1 MRSAFFLGLSCRGV
15 TPAPEHRSLW
25 LQQVEGDSP
34 DRPPL
39 EAHAKADIAILGG
52 GYVGLW
58 TALRIKEHDPACDV
72 AVLEQDI
79 CGGGASGRNGGFVLS
94 WWPKLSSLT
103 KLFGAEEAIRIC
115 RGSETAITE
124 IQAFC
129 EANHIDADF
138 RRGGWLWT
146 ATSQSQL
153 GAWES
158 VVQITEKMGVEVF
171 RRLDPAEVSRRAGS
185 PSHRAGVFRGHR
197 RNCPARRPCA
207 RPSKS
212 FSGTGRAHL
221 RTQPRDELQPLLPNY
236 DPH

>member
-1 MRSAFFLGLSCRGV
+1 MELLIDKLSKTKTNGEFFEHECCNGGSAGENARAAPCTQLACSPASNRCVRSAFFLGLSCRGV
-15 TPAPEHRSLW
+15 TPAPKHRSLW

-39 EAHAKADIAILGG
+39 EGHAQADIAILGG
-52 GYVGLW
+52 GYVGRW

-129 EANHIDADF
+129 EANH
-138 RRGGWLWT
+138 T
-146 ATSQSQL
+146 
-153 GAWES
+153 
-158 VVQITEKMGVEVF
+158 
-171 RRLDPAEVSRRAGS
+171 
-185 PSHRAGVFRGHR
+185 
-197 RNCPARRPCA
+197 
-207 RPSKS
+207 
-212 FSGTGRAHL
+212 
-221 RTQPRDELQPLLPNY
+221 
-236 DPH
+236 

>member
-1 MRSAFFLGLSCRGV
+1 MRALRVLLGLSCRGV
-15 TPAPEHRSLW
+15 TPAPKHRSLW

-39 EAHAKADIAILGG
+39 EDHAEADIAILGG

-103 KLFGAEEAIRIC
+103 KLFGPEEAIRIC
-115 RGSETAITE
+115 RSSEAAITE
-124 IQAFC
+124 IKAFC

-153 GAWES
+153 GHSCRTKNQRICRERIFKQFS
-158 VVQITEKMGVEVF
+158 HGSKGPGV
-171 RRLDPAEVSRRAGS
+171 
-185 PSHRAGVFRGHR
+185 
-197 RNCPARRPCA
+197 
-207 RPSKS
+207 
-212 FSGTGRAHL
+212 
-221 RTQPRDELQPLLPNY
+221 
-236 DPH
+236 